1 MEQTDIIEKLV
12 EQLGKLY
19 FHDKFEYRTEY
30 IMFDA
35 SVFKEGLYKIE
46 IFIIKIFK

>member
-19 FHDKFEYRTEY
+19 YHDKIEYRTEHF
-30 IMFDA
+30 IFDA
-35 SVFKEGLYKIE
+35 SLFKEGLYKIE
-46 IFIIKIFK
+46 IFII